1 MPLKNWHPI
10 LIFKPS
16 RHKRAGWETN
26 VKAKKEAS
34 RFPPPTRSR
43 GFQRLISMESQY
55 NLTPAEAVAAIV
67 LAVISIDGEIVDTE
81 IEGAGWLLGRMNLFK
96 MYSTEALSDM
106 LMRLFSIMEEISE
119 TAIIDIAKESLP
131 PKLWLTAYVLAVDLA
146 LADGIL
152 HPNEKV
158 FIANL
163 QKSLNIPHDKADEIM
178 QVMLIKSR
186 G

>member
-1 MPLKNWHPI
+1 VPLKNWHPI

-106 LMRLFSIMEEISE
+106 LMRLFSIM
-119 TAIIDIAKESLP
+119 D
-131 PKLWLTAYVLAVDLA
+131 DLA

>member
-1 MPLKNWHPI
+1 
-10 LIFKPS
+10 
-16 RHKRAGWETN
+16 
-26 VKAKKEAS
+26 
-34 RFPPPTRSR
+34 
-43 GFQRLISMESQY
+43 MESQY

-106 LMRLFSIMEEISE
+106 LMRLFSIM
-119 TAIIDIAKESLP
+119 D
-131 PKLWLTAYVLAVDLA
+131 DLA